1 MQDSIINIRTRINK
15 AKLLSSNS
23 TRDINLIAVS
33 KTIDSA
39 KIKEAITFG
48 CKDFGENYL
57 QEAIMKWPK
66 IKAEFPD
73 VKLHFIGHLQSN
85 KCDDVIDLFDV
96 IHSLDSEKLALQLAK
111 SIKKKQKNPKIFIQ
125 VNIGEEAQ
133 KSGISPLLIDDFI
146 KFAINDCKLDIT
158 GLMAIAPQITGD
170 IFGIKNDVTIDES
183 ALYFGLLKI
192 IAKRNN
198 LTNLSMGMSDDFETA
213 IACDATHI
221 RIGSLIF
228 GKRAVKI

>member
-15 AKLLSSNS
+15 AKLLSSDS

-33 KTIDSA
+33 KTIDST
-39 KIKEAITFG
+39 KIKEAIACG

-57 QEAIMKWPK
+57 QEAMIKWPA
-66 IKAEFPD
+66 IRAEFPD
-73 VKLHFIGHLQSN
+73 IKLHFIGHLQSN
-85 KCDDVIDLFDV
+85 KCDDAVDLFDV
-96 IHSLDSEKLALQLAK
+96 IHSLDSEKLALQLVK

-125 VNIGEEAQ
+125 VNIGEEPQ
-133 KSGISPLLIDDFI
+133 KSGISPLEIDNFI
-146 KFAINDCKLDIT
+146 KFAINDCKLDII
-158 GLMAIAPQITGD
+158 GLMAIAPQITNNKASVNN
-170 IFGIKNDVTIDES
+170 IVAIDES

-198 LTNLSMGMSDDFETA
+198 LANLSMGMSDDFETA

-228 GKRAVKI
+228 GKRVVKI